1 MTIILMTLSFAG
13 GYAFCW
19 KQDVILDFV
28 KTKYTE
34 WKAKRAS

>member
-19 KQDVILDFV
+19 KQDTILEFA
-28 KTKYTE
+28 
-34 WKAKRAS
+34 KAKFQAWRNAR